1 MTSRIIYLLLTPNSK
16 LQRPYSPT
24 ELTTESRND
33 HLQTTASLFAS
44 KAARAQGC
52 YVNLHRLL
60 TAELLPKASLLGRKK
75 MIPPGWLNPLPSS
88 HTLGQ
93 VAANVCEFPEECLFL
108 LQKMEN
114 FPFLIKYTYVFNDL
128 NPTQRFRKDAHKR
141 RGPLSLVPSLGA
153 ELVQKSLC
161 GNSINSSTGL
171 GPSLSSPPKNWV
183 LLMAFYCLHSLQKK
197 KKKKNPVISF
207 SFSHPLL

>member
-16 LQRPYSPT
+16 LPYSKVPNSKGPYSPT

-33 HLQTTASLFAS
+33 QLQTTASLFAS
-44 KAARAQGC
+44 EAAQAQGC
-52 YVNLHRLL
+52 YVNPHRLL

-114 FPFLIKYTYVFNDL
+114 FPFLIKYTYILFNDL

-141 RGPLSLVPSLGA
+141 DPLSLATSPGA

-161 GNSINSSTGL
+161 GNNQLSNRTGPL
-171 GPSLSSPPKNWV
+171 PKLSS
-183 LLMAFYCLHSLQKK
+183 
-197 KKKKNPVISF
+197 
-207 SFSHPLL
+207 